1 VALGQST
8 EFACLSDGFE
18 DGYGWEKLVRIGSDE
33 MVTINQLVA
42 GHRAFRCVSGW
53 NRPTEKKGG
62 LCRSGGLSALNS
74 ALVMTGDGRLSVYW

>member
-33 MVTINQLVA
+33 IVDIVGDIAGASLSTNTTWMRRRASVVAIATIL
-42 GHRAFRCVSGW
+42 
-53 NRPTEKKGG
+53 
-62 LCRSGGLSALNS
+62 
-74 ALVMTGDGRLSVYW
+74 